1 MMCRL
6 PDYNERQNT
15 PSKVE
20 TISNHSSN
28 NTIDVSSL
36 CKYQNCTESSTT
48 IMYINIPDGS
58 YSQNNSKLFS
68 FKENIGNNILKK
80 LHQKSRRDKK
90 NEEQWD
96 SDNTFTHIFR
106 WSNEAGLKHG
116 KVKHRIKESKNR
128 KAISDYGNWSKWS
141 PCTRFCTTQRRRWCK
156 KPGFCNR
163 DVIRESAYCYVDGSF
178 CQSWIYRKIQ
188 RDHKDDTN
196 ENFDAVSNNKF
207 DFNRDVISGVGNY
220 EHHDNLKCGVV
231 ENGKKRR
238 FKYSLRI
245 IGGHP
250 AMAGDWPW
258 QVAILNSYREV
269 FCGGTLISSKW
280 VLTAAHCI
288 RKRLFVRLG
297 EHDLTLKENTEL
309 ELNVDSVIIHPDY
322 NAYTVDNDIALL
334 RLPITLNLSAAH
346 AIACLPM
353 AGQLLPVNQLCTIVG
368 WGKLKATDNFGTD
381 VLHEARIPIVSTEIC
396 RGMYED
402 YKITDNMFCA
412 GYHQGR
418 MDSCAGDS
426 GGPLLCRDPNKS
438 NHPWTVFGITSFGEG
453 CGKRGV
459 HFKIELVRL
468 IPNLLLRATTEV
480 LNFKIM

>member
-15 PSKVE
+15 PVVTMSAPSIIMILTLRIINISIFILILLSKVE

-48 IMYINIPDGS
+48 INGS

-288 RKRLFVRLG
+288 RKRLFVRL
-297 EHDLTLKENTEL
+297 
-309 ELNVDSVIIHPDY
+309 
-322 NAYTVDNDIALL
+322 
-334 RLPITLNLSAAH
+334 AH

-453 CGKRGV
+453 CGKRGKFGIYAKLTNYV
-459 HFKIELVRL
+459 KWIAKITNEANQWQL
-468 IPNLLLRATTEV
+468 
-480 LNFKIM
+480 